1 MDQMVLKVQQWLNK
15 TYNGKDG
22 YIPIKED
29 GTTGWATTNALLVAL
44 QIEEGVPA
52 WAIEDEIRNKSF
64 GFRGMTVA
72 KCPTVGLGY
81 ENPTNIVYI
90 LQGAFWCKGIN
101 PFAFDG
107 KFTQSTVD
115 AIEKLQIDAG
125 IDATGIAHVLE
136 FKALLSMDQYSLI
149 PGGDPQIRQI
159 QQTLNSRYAKDR
171 GELIPCDGVYGAGL
185 NRSLVYALQRL
196 EGFSVDICN
205 RANGYFGSG
214 TADRCP
220 TLSYGSSNSQ
230 FIELLQWCLYCN
242 KCNPGGFGGIYDTAT
257 QDAVEL
263 FQKELALPGTPGVAD
278 INVWESL
285 LISCGNKNRSARAC
299 DTATT
304 LTYASAKALKDAG
317 YDVVGRYLTNKFAMT
332 TEEINNIFKAG
343 LEIFAIYEY
352 GSTLSYYSESGR
364 GTKDGEAARDA
375 ALALGI
381 PAGTVLYFAIDYD
394 MEDYQVTNVVIP
406 YFEEINNVI
415 APYSVGIYGSRNV
428 CSRVSESGLAV
439 SSFVLDMSTGYSGNL
454 GYTMPDN
461 WNFDQFA
468 TVTAGGVGIDKDGYK
483 PTKEF
488 EITFNNVS
496 ESIKSMTSSDAN
508 NMNALVRDVR
518 DLFGFNLTSNDFFGK
533 NNAKATIDLGFA
545 IMTVSAQLYTS
556 IDSGAMVFGAYEIGK
571 GGSGSYQFSGIA
583 SGTIDIQGM
592 IDGLKKCSSAEAF
605 KSLNMELYNGKVN
618 QIYFQ
623 MFGPDELQF
632 QVYHLLK
639 SEGSSDNTDVIDVL
653 YTITVEFT
661 DIFKREMDKIL
672 KDIKEYVL
680 GIKDKLTNFK
690 SNPMIPL
697 ICMIIHSQVYKS
709 LKNGKEDITGLGN
722 LSEMILINAFEGG
735 KDFIKA
741 LFDSAIEA

>member
-257 QDAVEL
+257 QEAVEL

-394 MEDYQVTNVVIP
+394 MEDYQVTDVVIP

-468 TVTAGGVGIDKDGYK
+468 TVTSGGVGIDKDAFKDTDEYK
-483 PTKEF
+483 IKFNKLSNENELNTAKIEGDSNREIDNIF
-488 EITFNNVS
+488 GTELSFNVFDEEIIVFEDKNVEITFNAKLGSSQGDGDFTLKLGENGIEGTQLNSNSISSVLPGKISDLNKNSFIKNISVKLFKLGCLSCAVSINPGLPATVTFKFTIKVDGVFETFIVNVK
-496 ESIKSMTSSDAN
+496 IKEN
-508 NMNALVRDVR
+508 I
-518 DLFGFNLTSNDFFGK
+518 SNDS
-533 NNAKATIDLGFA
+533 NNHCYGVSYFIALSSIAITYDNNISIEYKKEYIDDLVFVTKALEVGREALGEA
-545 IMTVSAQLYTS
+545 GEAL
-556 IDSGAMVFGAYEIGK
+556 E
-571 GGSGSYQFSGIA
+571 
-583 SGTIDIQGM
+583 
-592 IDGLKKCSSAEAF
+592 GLKSIAEW
-605 KSLNMELYNGKVN
+605 
-618 QIYFQ
+618 
-623 MFGPDELQF
+623 
-632 QVYHLLK
+632 
-639 SEGSSDNTDVIDVL
+639 
-653 YTITVEFT
+653 
-661 DIFKREMDKIL
+661 IL
-672 KDIKEYVL
+672 TMA
-680 GIKDKLTNFK
+680 G
-690 SNPMIPL
+690 
-697 ICMIIHSQVYKS
+697 
-709 LKNGKEDITGLGN
+709 
-722 LSEMILINAFEGG
+722 
-735 KDFIKA
+735 
-741 LFDSAIEA
+741 EAGV